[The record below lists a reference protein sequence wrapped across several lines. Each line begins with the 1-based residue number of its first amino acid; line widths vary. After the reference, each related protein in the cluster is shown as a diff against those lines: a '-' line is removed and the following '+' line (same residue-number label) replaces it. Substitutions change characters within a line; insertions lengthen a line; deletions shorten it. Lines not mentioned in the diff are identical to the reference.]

1 MIIPSIDLMGGQAV
15 QLIGGRERA
24 LEAGDPLPIAERFS
38 VAGEI
43 AVVDLD
49 AALGHGENRNLILEL
64 LKVARCRV
72 GGGIRD
78 VETALRWLDEGAS
91 KVVIG
96 TAATPEVLDKLPP
109 KRVIAALDCHHGEVV
124 VKGWREGTGRTVLE
138 RIRELRDLAGGFLVT
153 FVEHEGRMQGL
164 PLDTAREIVEA
175 AGQAEV
181 TIAGGVTTTLDV
193 AALDRMGAD
202 AQVGMA
208 LYTGA
213 MDLAEAIAAP
223 LTTDRPDGLW
233 PTVVTDEHGT
243 ALGLAYSSLESL
255 REAVRSRTGVYY
267 SRKRGLWVKGASSGN
282 TQELLRVE
290 VDCDR
295 DTLRFVVRQRGA
307 FCHTANRTCWGP
319 EWGLSALEATVRSRL
334 AEAPEGSYTRR
345 LLDDPSL
352 LAAKLREEAAEL
364 TEAETPDEVA
374 EEAAD
379 VLYFWMIALARS
391 GKTLE
396 DVERVLDRRALRVT
410 RRGGERK
417 DARA

>member
-1 MIIPSIDLMGGQAV
+1 MGGQAV
-15 QLIGGRERA
+15 QLIGGRELA

-49 AALGHGENRNLILEL
+49 AALGQGENAEVIRRL
-64 LKVARCRV
+64 LKAARCRV

-78 VETALRWLDEGAS
+78 VDTALRWLDEGAS

-96 TAATPEVLDKLPP
+96 TAATPEVLSKLPP
-109 KRVIAALDCHHGEVV
+109 ERVIAALDAHQGEVV

-138 RIRELRDLAGGFLVT
+138 RIRELSGLVGGFLVT
-153 FVEHEGRMQGL
+153 FVEREGRMQGL

-175 AGQAEV
+175 AGEAKV
-181 TIAGGVTTTLDV
+181 TIAGGVTTTLDI

-213 MDLAEAIAAP
+213 MDLADAIAAP

-233 PTVVTDEHGT
+233 PTVVVDEHGT

-255 REAVRSRTGVYY
+255 RDAVRTRTGVYH
-267 SRKRGLWVKGASSGN
+267 SRKRGLWVKGATTGN
-282 TQELLRVE
+282 TQELLRVD

-295 DTLRFVVRQRGA
+295 DTVRFVVRQQGP
-307 FCHTANRTCWGP
+307 FCHTGERTCWGP
-319 EWGLSALEATVRSRL
+319 DWGLRALEATIRSRL
-334 AEAPEGSYTRR
+334 ADAPEGSYTRR

-352 LAAKLREEAAEL
+352 LDAKLREEAGEL
-364 TEAETPDEVA
+364 ASAETPDEVA

-379 VLYFWMIALARS
+379 LLYFWLVALVRS
-391 GKTLE
+391 GKSLE

-417 DARA
+417 DADA